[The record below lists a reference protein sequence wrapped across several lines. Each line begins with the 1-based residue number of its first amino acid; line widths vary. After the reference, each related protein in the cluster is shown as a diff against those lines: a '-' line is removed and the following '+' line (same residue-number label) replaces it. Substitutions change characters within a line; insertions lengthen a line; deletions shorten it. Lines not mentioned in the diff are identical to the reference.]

1 MNNIVIDEL
10 KRRIRSMQMVP
21 MKHCIEL
28 YQKAWMLW
36 ISSGNEADAYETL
49 RYISVLIFRIG
60 KVYVIGAVGNV
71 CLQSFVFRKEFV
83 L

>member
-1 MNNIVIDEL
+1 
-10 KRRIRSMQMVP
+10 
-21 MKHCIEL
+21 
-28 YQKAWMLW
+28 MLW

-49 RYISVLIFRIG
+49 RFISVLIFRIG

-71 CLQSFVFRKEFV
+71 CLQFFVFRKEFV

>member
-1 MNNIVIDEL
+1 
-10 KRRIRSMQMVP
+10 
-21 MKHCIEL
+21 
-28 YQKAWMLW
+28 MLW

-60 KVYVIGAVGNV
+60 KVYVIGGNV